1 MTPLFNELP
10 IRRILVA
17 LDASSHS
24 LAALGNAVDLA
35 TRVEAELLGLF
46 VEDANLL
53 QLAAL
58 PFAREVGGAAGDAR
72 PLDAA
77 AMERSLK
84 AQAERSRLALAAA
97 AAPAR
102 LRWSFRVV
110 RGEVAAEVVAAS
122 FDADLVCIGKMGR
135 QPSGGG
141 KLGPVARTVSAGSPR
156 PVLLAK
162 AAISPR
168 HGVGAL
174 FGDTPAAERA
184 LWVAVRLAR
193 DGGGLSVLIPAP
205 DGATGQRLEDQARR
219 LLSSRGIAAHYRWL
233 DSANAEHLAR
243 LMRHD
248 GDALLIAD
256 ADNPLVPALLEEMDC
271 PVLLVR

>member
-1 MTPLFNELP
+1 MTPLFSELP

-35 TRVEAELLGLF
+35 TRVDAELLGLF

-58 PFAREVGGAAGDAR
+58 PFAREVGGVAGAGR

-102 LRWSFRVV
+102 LRWTFRVV

-122 FDADLVCIGKMGR
+122 FDADLVSIGKLGR
-135 QPSGGG
+135 QPAAGG
-141 KLGPVARTVSAGSPR
+141 KLGPVARSVAAASPR
-156 PVLLAK
+156 PVLVAR

-168 HGVGAL
+168 HGVGVL
-174 FGDTPAAERA
+174 FGETPAAERA
-184 LWVAVRLAR
+184 LWVAARLAR

-219 LLSSRGIAAHYRWL
+219 LLSARGIAAHYRWL
-233 DSANAEHLAR
+233 DSANAGELAG

-248 GDALLIAD
+248 GDGLLVAD
-256 ADNPLVPALLEEMDC
+256 ADNLLVPPLLEEMDC
-271 PVLLVR
+271 PLLLVR